1 MKKTTKRV
9 VPALMSL
16 VMAVSSVPGP
26 AYGAPL
32 VTLFSSEEDDTQMV
46 SDAETVFVNFYDGS
60 VRSQDF
66 NSNWKFF
73 LGNAGNAQEVN
84 FDDSKWKA
92 VSLPHDYSIEQDYS
106 PNMEAESGYLPGG
119 TGWYRKNFTVP
130 KEAATKQVRVDFDGV
145 YMNAT
150 VYINGQQVGTH
161 PYGYSPFSFDLTPY
175 LNYGGDNVIAVKVD
189 HKTPSSR
196 WYSGSGIYRDVKLTI
211 TPMVHEAL
219 HGTKV
224 ELPDLESNK
233 SNPSVH
239 VETAVQNESG
249 SEAEV
254 TVSHVIYKK
263 DDSSK
268 TPIGEST
275 ADPVKVASGETVTVE
290 SDMTASNPKMWT
302 LDEPYLYVM
311 ETTVST
317 GTTTDVTTSD
327 FGFRY
332 FDFDSSTG
340 FSLNGK
346 NMKLKGVCMHHDQG
360 SLGAE
365 AWDRAIER
373 QVEILKDMGCNAI
386 RVTHNP
392 AAQNLIDICNEKGML
407 VIEEMFD
414 GWHGAKNQNSE
425 DYAKWYGK
433 DIENGNL
440 ILGQD
445 EGGMTWAEFDMKSVI
460 RRDWNAPSVIS
471 WSLGNEVMEGIGIG
485 TGDYPNQ
492 AKKLI
497 DWAVETDNTRP
508 VTTGDNKLKSGLTQ
522 SKEIGEA
529 LAAKDGL
536 VGFNYTA
543 LNGTNTLSDYHE
555 KHPDWNIYGSETASS
570 INSRGVYKPSLYDR
584 QLTAY
589 DESKVGWGHLASDAW
604 YTTIQKDFVA
614 GEFVW
619 TGFDYIGEPTNW
631 NGITSGAQGAWP
643 SPKNSYFGII
653 DTAGLPKDSYYLY
666 RSLWNEDENTLHIL
680 PAWNGDVVEKDSQGN
695 VKVVVYSDAPTVELF
710 FTPTGGQE
718 TLIGTKTMTEKKSQ
732 SDDGSDGIY
741 TYQMYEGSDKDS
753 TAHKNLYRTWKVPYQ
768 DGTLRAVAKDASGHE
783 ISNTAGR
790 NVVTTAGK
798 AAKIEAEADRDRIDA
813 DGDDLSYI
821 TVTITDENGTMVPNA
836 DNRVKFTVEGDGKLV
851 GLDNGWTTDHDSY
864 QADNR
869 RAFNGQLVAIVQS
882 TEEAGSFTLKAEA
895 DGLKGCQVTVDTEAV
910 ESGEIDPGADNMVA
924 SYEISKNYYVKVG
937 YEPVLP
943 EMLPVTY
950 TDGTTAELPVVWDTI
965 PQDKLDEEGS
975 FLLSG
980 DMEGTK
986 VSVSINMISQ
996 IAAILNYSTTVHLGE
1011 APILPE
1017 SRQLVSEDGEILNIA
1032 LPVEWG
1038 ERPTEDYKEEG
1049 IKTVNGTVSV
1059 FGEPM
1064 DVTASVRVQKEK
1076 AVITDNVGTKAK
1088 VSQTVG
1094 KTSDTLSAINDGS
1107 TKSVDAASGPNKSRW
1122 SNWDYTKEQGNN
1134 PPAELQFVFDTQET
1148 LGQIK
1153 IYFVRDNN
1161 SLRFPDPGIT
1171 KIYISN
1177 DMKQWTELSTLGVKE
1192 TIPEEET
1199 SNMVKCYTYDFAP
1212 VGATYLKLEIHNNK
1226 VGSEGAAGA
1235 SMPTTGITEVELYR
1249 SEGRFTANSSTTL
1262 SKLTVNGVEVPES
1275 ALKAG
1280 EYNTPM
1286 SVVEELEAVSEENA
1300 AITVLP
1306 AADGQAK
1313 ILLESEDHS
1322 KMGEFIIHL
1331 EQESTGS
1338 ADDDSMDYDADRMT
1352 ITASSEETA
1361 KENGAKEN
1369 VQDGNTSTYWH
1380 SNWSGS
1386 GNGSG
1391 LLWIQMELEEEVNV
1405 DALRYYSRGD
1415 SHNGRVKKYKVE
1427 TSSDG
1432 STWTTA
1438 ATGNWENKAGWKI
1451 AVFEEPVKAKF
1462 VKLTGVETYGD
1473 QANTHMSA
1481 AEIRIRTARD
1491 TVKLTEE
1498 NVTLPEDTFIMDED
1512 QTPVKPEVSVSVDG
1526 KALRYGI
1533 DYTVNYENNDK
1544 PGMGTVIVKGI
1555 MDYSGVI
1562 RLEFRIVGSNTQNVT
1577 VLDGTITKLDDQ
1589 ELEGQTQIE
1598 AESGR
1603 IVTVKAD
1610 AKDGMVFDH
1619 WRAAPTNL
1627 LSKEDMAKEEVSFI
1641 IPESGSRLHAVYREE
1656 GEDKL
1661 SEEAYTTAEPSNWFA
1676 FGDESDL
1683 EALLEAALTDSDR
1696 VILER
1701 GGSAEVKTN
1710 LERSKKEP
1718 SKMDILKSYELLA
1731 SPSDAEEEDDDKNAV
1746 SKATASNAEK
1756 SGTAKASA
1764 SDAEETLNP
1773 RDILKSEV
1781 LSPLKAV
1788 REEAGLN
1795 DDEDAARTIKIAFWI
1810 RTTTE
1815 KSIKDSTGKTT
1826 TTQLADPAL
1835 PKVQVTAELP
1845 KDDRRMEDYQV
1856 MRYEYSED
1864 GTSVSTESCQVE
1876 GNNLIFDAA
1885 PDGVYAVMY
1894 TQCFDVIFEDY
1905 DKTVLSKQRVAY
1917 GNAAEAP
1924 EDPKREGYTFVGWN
1938 KDFDYV
1944 TSDMKIRA
1952 MYEEGE
1958 EKPEVNKNRLEAKI
1972 EEIQRKMDALD
1983 EDDYTSSSW
1992 SALEDALDEAIAV
2005 LEDEDATQA
2014 QVNKAAEK
2022 LDKAY
2027 KALKKRNNGSGGGS
2041 SHSGGSGGS
2050 GHFSSRPL
2058 YSSKPQ
2064 PLDGGV
2070 YVTNGTWTNVQ
2081 DGWTFTKENGE
2092 KAVSCWI
2099 YTLWGESYEW
2109 YYFNAEGKMAA
2120 GWVEADGQTFYLN
2133 PVSDGTRGKMMTGW
2147 QLIDGKYYYFN
2158 TVSDG
2163 TRGALYRNR
2172 TTPDGY
2178 QVGADGVWIQ

>member
-1 MKKTTKRV
+1 MKKKTKRV
-9 VPALMSL
+9 VPALLSL

-32 VTLFSSEEDDTQMV
+32 VTLFSSAEDDTQMV

-150 VYINGQQVGTH
+150 VYINGHQVGTH

-175 LNYGGDNVIAVKVD
+175 LNYGGDNLIAVKVD

-254 TVSHVIYKK
+254 TVSHRIYRK
-263 DDSSK
+263 DDDSK
-268 TPIGEST
+268 TPIGEIT
-275 ADPVKVASGETVTVE
+275 ADPVKVASGATVTVE
-290 SDMTASNPKMWT
+290 SDMTASNPEMWT
-302 LDEPYLYVM
+302 LDDPQLYVM
-311 ETTVST
+311 ETKIST
-317 GTTTDVTTSD
+317 GGGISDVTTSD

-340 FSLNGK
+340 FSLNGE

-392 AAQNLIDICNEKGML
+392 AAQDLIDICNEKGML

-433 DIENGNL
+433 NIEDGNL

-485 TGDYPNQ
+485 VGDYPNQ
-492 AKKLI
+492 AQKLI
-497 DWAVETDNTRP
+497 DWAVETDDTRP
-508 VTTGDNKLKSGLTQ
+508 VTTGDNKLKSGLAQ
-522 SKEIGEA
+522 SQQIGEK
-529 LAAKDGL
+529 LAAEDGL

-543 LNGTNTLSDYHE
+543 LNGNNTLSDYHT
-555 KHPDWNIYGSETASS
+555 KHPEWNIYGSETASS

-589 DESKVGWGHLASDAW
+589 DESRVNWGHLASDAW

-666 RSLWNEDENTLHIL
+666 QSLWNEYENTLHIL
-680 PAWNGDVVEKDSQGN
+680 PAWNGDVIEKDDQGN
-695 VKVVVYSDAPTVELF
+695 VKVVVYSDAPTVDLF
-710 FTPTGGQE
+710 FTPEGGQE
-718 TLIGTKTMTEKKSQ
+718 TSLGSKAMTEKHSQ
-732 SDDGSDGIY
+732 ADDGSEGLY
-741 TYQMYEGSDKDS
+741 TYQMYEGDDKDS

-768 DGTLRAVAKDASGHE
+768 DGTLRAVAKDASGRE
-783 ISNTAGR
+783 ISNTVGR
-790 NVVTTAGK
+790 NVVKTAGK

-821 TVTITDENGTMVPNA
+821 TVTITDENGTMVPDA

-882 TEEAGSFTLKAEA
+882 TEEDGSFTLKAEA
-895 DGLKGCQVTVDTEAV
+895 DGLKGCEVTVDTEAV
-910 ESGEIDPGADNMVA
+910 ESGETDPGADNMVA

-943 EMLPVTY
+943 ETLPVTY
-950 TDGTTAELPVVWDTI
+950 TDGTTAELSVVWDTI

-1011 APILPE
+1011 APLLPE

-1032 LPVEWG
+1032 LPVEWD
-1038 ERPTEDYKEEG
+1038 ERPADDYKEEG
-1049 IKTVNGTVSV
+1049 IVTVNGTVSV

-1094 KTSDTLSAINDGS
+1094 TPSDALSAINDGS
-1107 TKSVDAASGPNKSRW
+1107 TKSVDNPSSPNNSRW
-1122 SNWDYTKEQGNN
+1122 SNWDYTKKTQND

-1153 IYFVRDNN
+1153 IYFVRDNG

-1171 KIYISN
+1171 KIYVSN
-1177 DMKQWTELSTLGVKE
+1177 DMKQWTELHTLGVKE
-1192 TIPEEET
+1192 TIPDKET
-1199 SNMVKCYTYDFAP
+1199 SSMVKCYTYDFAP
-1212 VGATYLKLEIHNNK
+1212 LGATYLKLEIHNNK
-1226 VGSEGAAGA
+1226 AGSAGAAGA
-1235 SMPTTGITEVELYR
+1235 EMPTTGITEVELYR
-1249 SEGRFTANSSTTL
+1249 SEGRFTANSSTALSSLTL
-1262 SKLTVNGVEVPES
+1262 NGVEAPES

-1286 SVVEELEAVSEENA
+1286 SVVEELQAVSEENA

-1306 AADGQAK
+1306 AADGQVK

-1322 KMGEFIIHL
+1322 KMDEFIIHL
-1331 EQESTGS
+1331 EQDSTGS
-1338 ADDDSMDYDADRMT
+1338 ADDDSMDYPVKDMKVTVGNEHGTDK
-1352 ITASSEETA
+1352 
-1361 KENGAKEN
+1361 KENALDNNYGTVWHTDWNN
-1369 VQDGNTSTYWH
+1369 VTPVEKR
-1380 SNWSGS
+1380 
-1386 GNGSG
+1386 
-1391 LLWIQMELEEEVNV
+1391 WIQLELDKETNI
-1405 DALRYYSRGD
+1405 DALRYYSRNDGP
-1415 SHNGRVKKYKVE
+1415 NGRVNKYKVE
-1427 TSSDG
+1427 VSSDG
-1432 STWTTA
+1432 KDWKTVS
-1438 ATGNWENKAGWKI
+1438 TGNWKNEGGWKL
-1451 AVFEEPVKAKF
+1451 AAFEEPVKAKF
-1462 VKLTGVETYGD
+1462 VKLTGVETYGNT
-1473 QANTHMSA
+1473 ANMFMSA
-1481 AEIRIRTARD
+1481 AEVRVRTARE
-1491 TVKLTEE
+1491 TTKLTED
-1498 NVTLPEDTFIMDED
+1498 NVTLSEDTFIMDED
-1512 QTPVKPEVSVSVDG
+1512 QTPVKPEVSVSIDG

-1544 PGMGTVIVKGI
+1544 PGIGTVIVKGI

-1562 RLEFRIVGSNTQNVT
+1562 RLKFRIVGSNTQNVT

-1610 AKDGMVFDH
+1610 VKDGMEFDH
-1619 WRAAPTNL
+1619 WRTAPANL
-1627 LSKEDMAKEEVSFI
+1627 LSKEDMEKEEVSFI
-1641 IPESGSRLHAVYREE
+1641 IPESGSRLQAVYREE

-1676 FGDESDL
+1676 FGDESDM
-1683 EALLEAALTDSDR
+1683 EALLEAALTDSDE
-1696 VILER
+1696 VILQR
-1701 GGSAEVKTN
+1701 GGSAEVKMN

-1731 SPSDAEEEDDDKNAV
+1731 SPSDAEEEEDDDDKNV
-1746 SKATASNAEK
+1746 TSKATASNAEK
-1756 SGTAKASA
+1756 SETVKASA

-1773 RDILKSEV
+1773 RDILKDEV

-1788 REEAGLN
+1788 KEEAGLN
-1795 DDEDAARTIKIAFWI
+1795 DDEEAARTTKIAFWI
-1810 RTTTE
+1810 RTTAE
-1815 KSIKDSTGKTT
+1815 KVVTNSAGNPTR
-1826 TTQLADPAL
+1826 TQLVDPKL
-1835 PKVQVTAELP
+1835 PEVQITAELP

-1864 GTSVSTESCQVE
+1864 GTSVSVVSCEVE

-1924 EDPKREGYTFVGWN
+1924 EDPKREGYTFAGWN

-1944 TSDMKIRA
+1944 TSDMRIRA
-1952 MYEEGE
+1952 VYEEGE

-1992 SALEDALDEAIAV
+1992 SKLEDALDEAIAV
-2005 LEDEDATQA
+2005 LEDEDATQS

-2027 KALKKRNNGSGGGS
+2027 KALKRIGGGS

-2050 GHFSSRPL
+2050 GHSSSRPL
-2058 YSSKPQ
+2058 YGNSKPQ
-2064 PLDGGV
+2064 PLDGGA

-2099 YTLWGESYEW
+2099 YTLWGDSYEW
-2109 YYFNAEGKMAA
+2109 YYFNAEGKMAT